1 MARERMFALITLL
14 LGLALSVQS
23 AQAKEIRFAMEATYP
38 PFEFT
43 NEKNE
48 VVGFDVDL
56 ANALCDKLGKACSFH
71 IQSFDSLITSLKF
84 RRFDAAISGMDIT
97 AEREKQVLF
106 TNPYYDNAAV
116 FVAAKGKFK
125 DIAELKDLKIGIQ
138 NGSTHQKYIHD
149 KFPKQKTASYTSVQ
163 HAFIDLQNGRVDAVF
178 GDTAVVN
185 AWLPKATGYG
195 TVGAVIK
202 DERYFG
208 RGYGI
213 AVNLHNPEL
222 RDELN
227 QALLDVVADGT
238 YDAIYKRWFQQ
249 L

>member
-1 MARERMFALITLL
+1 MSGRIFSVLLCWALMTS
-14 LGLALSVQS
+14 GL
-23 AQAKEIRFAMEATYP
+23 QAVEIRFAMEATYP

-56 ANALCDKLGKACSFH
+56 ANALCLALEKRCSFH
-71 IQSFDSLITSLKF
+71 VQSFDSLITSLKF

-97 AEREKQVLF
+97 SEREKQVLF
-106 TNPYYDNAAV
+106 TQPYYDNAAV
-116 FVAAKGKFK
+116 FVTAKGRFR
-125 DIAELKDLKIGIQ
+125 DIADLAGLKIGIQ

-149 KFPKQKTASYTSVQ
+149 KYPSQPTSAYTSVQ

-178 GDTAVVN
+178 GDTAVIY
-185 AWLPKATGYG
+185 AWLPKASDYAPLGE
-195 TVGAVIK
+195 VIK
-202 DERYFG
+202 DESYFG

-213 AVNLHNPEL
+213 AVGQHNPAL

-227 QALLDVVADGT
+227 KALVQIVADGT
-238 YDAIYKRWFQQ
+238 YESIYQRWFQ
-249 L
+249 

>member
-1 MARERMFALITLL
+1 MNRGCMMIILGALLYC
-14 LGLALSVQS
+14 VS

-48 VVGFDVDL
+48 VIGFDVDL
-56 ANALCDKLGKACSFH
+56 ANALCQALKRQCSFH

-106 TNPYYDNAAV
+106 TRPYYDNAAV
-116 FVAAKGKFK
+116 FVAKKGRFT
-125 DIAELKDLKIGIQ
+125 DISQLARLKVGIQ

-149 KFPKQKTASYTSVQ
+149 KFPRQQTASYTSVQ

-178 GDTAVVN
+178 GDTAVIN
-185 AWLPKATGYG
+185 AWLTKAAAY
-195 TVGAVIK
+195 GAVGEVVK
-202 DERYFG
+202 DVSYFG

-213 AVNLHNPEL
+213 AVNLHNPQL
-222 RDELN
+222 RDDLN
-227 QALLDVVADGT
+227 QALEQVVADGT
-238 YDAIYKRWFQQ
+238 YDSIYQRWFR
-249 L
+249 